1 MNYENFNPRAFLLAQ
16 ARELITQAA
25 NAAMAD
31 GSLPQAELP
40 AFITEI
46 PADRKNGDVASN
58 MAMAGARAWHK
69 APKMIAEAILA
80 HLPSL
85 QGTC

>member
-16 ARELITQAA
+16 ARELLTQAA

-46 PADRKNGDVASN
+46 PADRKT
-58 MAMAGARAWHK
+58 AMWPATWPWPVPVHGTRP
-69 APKMIAEAILA
+69 PK
-80 HLPSL
+80 
-85 QGTC
+85 